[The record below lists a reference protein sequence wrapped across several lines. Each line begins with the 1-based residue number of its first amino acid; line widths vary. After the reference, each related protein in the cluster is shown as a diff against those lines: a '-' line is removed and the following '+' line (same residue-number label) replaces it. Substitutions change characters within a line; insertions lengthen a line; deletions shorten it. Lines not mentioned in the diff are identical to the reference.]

1 MGFMV
6 KEFSNLENYD
16 GWFGSTLKKLPMWG
30 NRDYEP
36 NFEWPTEEAWTS
48 MDHNLSLTSID
59 FSSKDDYE
67 YRLASV
73 EVNYSDGDSKLFEN
87 INPSSGKAWD
97 TFNYES
103 FDLNASQIR
112 AV

>member
-1 MGFMV
+1 MWGDQ
-6 KEFSNLENYD
+6 NLEI
-16 GWFGSTLKKLPMWG
+16 
-30 NRDYEP
+30 

-87 INPSSGKAWD
+87 INKSTGAPWN

-103 FDLNASQIR
+103 FDLNTSQIR

>member
-1 MGFMV
+1 MWGDQ
-6 KEFSNLENYD
+6 NLE
-16 GWFGSTLKKLPMWG
+16 T
-30 NRDYEP
+30 

-73 EVNYSDGDSKLFEN
+73 EVNYSDGDFKLFEN
-87 INPSSGKAWD
+87 INPSSGVAWN
-97 TFNYES
+97 TFNHES